1 MPGRPN
7 PPPLPACGYVVNAT
21 KKGGLPIKVESRAKG
36 KKVTII
42 SGVQGD
48 AQSLVSALGSLLGCG
63 GSVCH
68 AAGQKQVLIQGDQ
81 TERIG
86 GSLEQ
91 LGCLRGMAKAL
102 QKKKSV
108 EVTATRLCAY
118 DKFLRQ
124 GDDKQSLAQKLQQE
138 AHAPQTLPG
147 AECFRWHGPWVYC
160 RGCCEQTDLSDVWE
174 ERLDGTMAMESL
186 DSMHALDMPVVWTTA
201 AGLDAVLRKLG
212 MVAEVGEAAQTWGLR
227 SSNASEAW
235 KGLTLAEYRR
245 KAVAPGAR
253 LLEYPAPSGR
263 AKPSGAPSVRAQR
276 AGEKLRLRP
285 ARPMKPPQE
294 QGRFACPTCGHNFS
308 LRLTL
313 KQHMMLSHG
322 EKLVGP
328 VPNLLNV
335 KEPPARPRV
344 PAPPRPLIPPKPPAK
359 KSQSVKGQGPPQAVQ
374 DSQRA
379 MELTPSEQSQLEEL
393 ESHRE
398 CPICKNYVVG
408 ESLDEHVDKCLSA
421 LQAVAGSY
429 AWTECPICF
438 ERVHPDLLQSHVERC
453 LTAEE
458 PSDTD
463 SESQNSGA
471 ENDAEKQDVWNTCPL
486 CEESFH
492 QDVIAAHVESCI
504 AAYQA
509 AQSCDPK
516 PSDSQEAAED
526 QERGESEEGSPPMG
540 EDPEAFRAHEEPLL
554 LRGLPVCSV
563 VRGYDPRGEHQMEM
577 VAGEEFA
584 LEWEQPFE
592 EGGYWAWGWRLFH
605 GDDGYTPLECGY
617 VPLSHIK
624 TKFGI
629 KQPMLAASPK
639 VSPAVESASPQPL
652 AARCDVEVGLACKG
666 PDALP
671 GKLPTSTD
679 EREIDGLPVCVV
691 VRPCRPRGPHQL
703 ELSEG
708 DGFALEWEQPVQ
720 EGGYWAWG
728 WPLPAKE
735 GSRRPLSAGYVPRSH
750 LVLKSAKEAAATCAA
765 LPAPEAPAS
774 EPEVQISQAPAET
787 VQAEPEVKQRR
798 RWGRAQASC
807 DGQEAAMRITP
818 AALCCAQRRQ
828 DRVESVLIYH
838 FRSKH
843 FLDVQASLPGELA
856 TWPKW
861 DGWQASFSFGQSMVM
876 LVPML
881 KLVLLLPPMLR
892 RAQLPHSLDVLEAS
906 EPFFALAQDSP
917 PGDLWALRVMPSSG
931 NLQTTEFHVRP
942 SSVAIPCKVVLPPLD
957 GLAAVTA
964 VKHGS
969 KSRDHDP
976 LFPWYHFQPEMH
988 ALEFRLPAPN
998 EPLKAAKLE
1007 LFVTTADGSAGFLVV
1022 LTSLCIRNMGTGGGR
1037 WAEGRNLGHAVGAL
1051 DAACNV
1057 FGWSLEGGP
1066 PALHADSVLRFL
1078 GPFGLCVLRR
1088 RQAMDAAQEGAVM
1101 ALAEVGHQEE
1111 PMSRG
1116 LERSA
1121 LPAEA
1126 YADIHDQA
1134 VCPAWLPL
1142 KGRDGMGP
1150 ELQVNVLLMLHR
1162 VESFL
1167 PGLYVLTRA
1176 RGSEEELFAF
1186 VKATPERVQRSE
1198 SGSPL
1203 DLPEGCALWALAR
1216 PVDVRHATQI
1226 SACGQEVAGTGSFAA
1241 AFFGAFTGWR
1251 HPRRYLELLWHAGAL
1266 GHVFYLA
1273 AEAAGFGATG
1283 MGCFMD
1289 DMALG
1294 LLRDPWSMEA
1304 KGDSSS
1310 QSFSAEESQLQVLY
1324 YVTVGKASSDPRLLS
1339 FDPYQHL
1346 QEGFSYE
1353 ALQGGMGRIFQTT

>member
-68 AAGQKQVLIQGDQ
+68 AAGQTQVLVQGDQ
-81 TERIG
+81 TERIS

-102 QKKKSV
+102 QKKKSA

-174 ERLDGTMAMESL
+174 ERLDGTMEKESL
-186 DSMHALDMPVVWTTA
+186 DSMHAMLVVWTTA

-227 SSNASEAW
+227 SSNAGEAW

-276 AGEKLRLRP
+276 AAEKIRLRP

-335 KEPPARPRV
+335 KEQPARPRV
-344 PAPPRPLIPPKPPAK
+344 PAPPRPKPATAHSSATPANK
-359 KSQSVKGQGPPQAVQ
+359 AQSVTGQGPSIGRDAAQAVK

-379 MELTPSEQSQLEEL
+379 MELTPSEQCQLEEL

-408 ESLDEHVDKCLSA
+408 ESLHEHVDKCLSA

-453 LTAEE
+453 LAAEE

-463 SESQNSGA
+463 SDPDSGA
-471 ENDAEKQDVWNTCPL
+471 EHDADASVWNTCPL

-509 AQSCDPK
+509 E
-516 PSDSQEAAED
+516 SQE
-526 QERGESEEGSPPMG
+526 RSESEEGSPPVG
-540 EDPEAFRAHEEPLL
+540 QDPEAFQEERLL

-563 VRGYDPRGEHQMEM
+563 VRDYDPRGEHQMEM
-577 VAGEEFA
+577 AAGEEFA
-584 LEWEQPFE
+584 LKWEQPCE

-617 VPLSHIK
+617 IPLSHIK

-639 VSPAVESASPQPL
+639 VSPAVESASPRPW
-652 AARCDVEVGLACKG
+652 AARCDVEVGLVATSSEG

-671 GKLPTSTD
+671 GKMPASTD
-679 EREIDGLPVCVV
+679 ECDIDGLPVYVV
-691 VRPCRPRGPHQL
+691 VRPCRPKGPHQL
-703 ELSEG
+703 
-708 DGFALEWEQPVQ
+708 
-720 EGGYWAWG
+720 
-728 WPLPAKE
+728 
-735 GSRRPLSAGYVPRSH
+735 
-750 LVLKSAKEAAATCAA
+750 
-765 LPAPEAPAS
+765 
-774 EPEVQISQAPAET
+774 
-787 VQAEPEVKQRR
+787 
-798 RWGRAQASC
+798 
-807 DGQEAAMRITP
+807 
-818 AALCCAQRRQ
+818 
-828 DRVESVLIYH
+828 
-838 FRSKH
+838 
-843 FLDVQASLPGELA
+843 
-856 TWPKW
+856 
-861 DGWQASFSFGQSMVM
+861 
-876 LVPML
+876 
-881 KLVLLLPPMLR
+881 
-892 RAQLPHSLDVLEAS
+892 
-906 EPFFALAQDSP
+906 
-917 PGDLWALRVMPSSG
+917 
-931 NLQTTEFHVRP
+931 
-942 SSVAIPCKVVLPPLD
+942 
-957 GLAAVTA
+957 
-964 VKHGS
+964 
-969 KSRDHDP
+969 
-976 LFPWYHFQPEMH
+976 
-988 ALEFRLPAPN
+988 
-998 EPLKAAKLE
+998 
-1007 LFVTTADGSAGFLVV
+1007 
-1022 LTSLCIRNMGTGGGR
+1022 
-1037 WAEGRNLGHAVGAL
+1037 
-1051 DAACNV
+1051 
-1057 FGWSLEGGP
+1057 
-1066 PALHADSVLRFL
+1066 
-1078 GPFGLCVLRR
+1078 
-1088 RQAMDAAQEGAVM
+1088 
-1101 ALAEVGHQEE
+1101 
-1111 PMSRG
+1111 
-1116 LERSA
+1116 
-1121 LPAEA
+1121 
-1126 YADIHDQA
+1126 
-1134 VCPAWLPL
+1134 
-1142 KGRDGMGP
+1142 
-1150 ELQVNVLLMLHR
+1150 
-1162 VESFL
+1162 
-1167 PGLYVLTRA
+1167 
-1176 RGSEEELFAF
+1176 
-1186 VKATPERVQRSE
+1186 
-1198 SGSPL
+1198 
-1203 DLPEGCALWALAR
+1203 
-1216 PVDVRHATQI
+1216 
-1226 SACGQEVAGTGSFAA
+1226 
-1241 AFFGAFTGWR
+1241 
-1251 HPRRYLELLWHAGAL
+1251 
-1266 GHVFYLA
+1266 
-1273 AEAAGFGATG
+1273 
-1283 MGCFMD
+1283 
-1289 DMALG
+1289 
-1294 LLRDPWSMEA
+1294 
-1304 KGDSSS
+1304 
-1310 QSFSAEESQLQVLY
+1310 
-1324 YVTVGKASSDPRLLS
+1324 
-1339 FDPYQHL
+1339 
-1346 QEGFSYE
+1346 
-1353 ALQGGMGRIFQTT
+1353 